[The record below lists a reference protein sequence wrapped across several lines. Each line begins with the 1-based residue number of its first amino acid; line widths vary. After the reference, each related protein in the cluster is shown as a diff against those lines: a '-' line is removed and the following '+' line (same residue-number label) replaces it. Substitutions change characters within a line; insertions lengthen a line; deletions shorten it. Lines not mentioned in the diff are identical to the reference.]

1 MFIKQFQFG
10 WQPLPNPNVRYKKVP
25 ISFLKLKSNQCRNKQ
40 KKRMKGSI
48 GLDTGKAYRWREQ
61 NLYRNA
67 YNEDRYINELKIR
80 VSFSSSSSF

>member
-1 MFIKQFQFG
+1 
-10 WQPLPNPNVRYKKVP
+10 
-25 ISFLKLKSNQCRNKQ
+25 
-40 KKRMKGSI
+40 MKGSI

-80 VSFSSSSSF
+80 VSSSFLTLVEIIMKIKL